1 MARRLLLLAI
11 LCGSEAF
18 SPVHVPRLSAAHN
31 PPRKLLGCFGV
42 RGSSTFGTSVLEG
55 RRGLLSLRAQRFIHA
70 FIQKRQHI
78 GMGPISAQWLCTDQT
93 LLNDFLETYSGE
105 FHNEKQRQADPS
117 VQYSRKLHTQ
127 IRLPSLGENTFF
139 VSEVTD
145 TGGGMQYR
153 LRVSSLSEGSEEG
166 SFQAKHFAFKSE
178 ELESKLQSEDTW
190 HLLDSLDPEQDLELV
205 QGGTVIFRKFPGS
218 SLLFG
223 LRLFLER

>member
-1 MARRLLLLAI
+1 
-11 LCGSEAF
+11 
-18 SPVHVPRLSAAHN
+18 
-31 PPRKLLGCFGV
+31 
-42 RGSSTFGTSVLEG
+42 
-55 RRGLLSLRAQRFIHA
+55 
-70 FIQKRQHI
+70 
-78 GMGPISAQWLCTDQT
+78 
-93 LLNDFLETYSGE
+93 LNDFLETYSGE

-205 QGGTVIFRKFPGS
+205 QGGTVIFRKFPGEEVYEAKVEYENCAAAAS
-218 SLLFG
+218 QPVRTEIASLLSPSNWLVRATFRDEKG
-223 LRLFLER
+223 AIVRFTEIDMAKIDSQH